1 MLLKNNSK
9 NEWLGYNC
17 GHCVVDIQAESVFN
31 VDDEAG
37 AVILRNL
44 GHPNWV
50 IKLDQSNVHQELS
63 IDTKQETQDLIK
75 PKRFCEICGSKGTRH
90 KKGCSLA
97 K

>member
-50 IKLDQSNVHQELS
+50 IKLDQSNVHQELG
-63 IDTKQETQDLIK
+63 IEKHKEETKQ
-75 PKRFCEICGSKGTRH
+75 PRKRGCDVCGSKGYIH

-97 K
+97 N